1 MTMLRRVVRGLA
13 LLLRVDMCLAITMA
27 AALVVFVAL
36 R

>member
-1 MTMLRRVVRGLA
+1 MTMLGRTLRGLA
-13 LLLRVDMCLAITMA
+13 FLLRVDMCLAVALA

>member
-1 MTMLRRVVRGLA
+1 MTMLRRVTRGLA
-13 LLLRVDMCLAITMA
+13 FLLRVDMALGILMT

>member
-1 MTMLRRVVRGLA
+1 MTMLRRMARGLTF
-13 LLLRVDMCLAITMA
+13 LLRVDMCLGIAMA